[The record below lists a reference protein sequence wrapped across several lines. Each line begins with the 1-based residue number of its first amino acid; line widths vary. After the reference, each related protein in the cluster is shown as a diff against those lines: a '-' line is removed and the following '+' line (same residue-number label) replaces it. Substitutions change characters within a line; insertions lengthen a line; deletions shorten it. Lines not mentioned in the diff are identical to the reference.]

1 MQRWDAFAGW
11 RRRRSDKPL
20 LERPTGSQSK
30 HQHRHHHSYN
40 LTIIP
45 KINQWINFPSF
56 YIYIFYIRAEWK
68 IQKLHFSKSERNFRT
83 TSQHWFQNCFWNH
96 DWTIILLRNLAK
108 ISYRIQRQIWNHDG
122 SRFQV
127 ISLKIGIETMFLQ
140 TTSQPWLQNSFW
152 IHDPTLCLLSN
163 SGNVF
168 YRKHWVYSFTL

>member
-1 MQRWDAFAGW
+1 MNRPREHLDSLLRWLGRREGARFLHLHPRNILIQVRKKLTTSCTLFRHAGV
-11 RRRRSDKPL
+11 S
-20 LERPTGSQSK
+20 S
-30 HQHRHHHSYN
+30 
-40 LTIIP
+40 
-45 KINQWINFPSF
+45 
-56 YIYIFYIRAEWK
+56 RAEWK

-108 ISYRIQRQIWNHDG
+108 ISYRKQRQIWNHDA
-122 SRFQV
+122 SQFQV

-168 YRKHWVYSFTL
+168 YRKHWVY